1 MVRHHPGSPR
11 LPRPS
16 PASRARRAE
25 LTLGWER
32 SEAGAEFGYL
42 GMGQCVTILPFRR
55 PVHPLCTA
63 LDLDAFHL
71 GSSVECTFDG
81 ARLAKEGRRDDM

>member
-1 MVRHHPGSPR
+1 M
-11 LPRPS
+11 
-16 PASRARRAE
+16 
-25 LTLGWER
+25 
-32 SEAGAEFGYL
+32 
-42 GMGQCVTILPFRR
+42 TILPFRR

>member
-1 MVRHHPGSPR
+1 M
-11 LPRPS
+11 
-16 PASRARRAE
+16 

-32 SEAGAEFGYL
+32 SEAGARFCYL
-42 GMGQCVTILPFRR
+42 GIGQCVTILPFRR
-55 PVHPLCTA
+55 SVHSLYAGLA
-63 LDLDAFHL
+63 LDTFHL